1 MDKQPL
7 KIYNMER
14 CKCPKQIA
22 WVERK
27 RQFDSSIWQEVE
39 FLRSV
44 HFFTCYSKKGFT
56 QIYRALYGEGHQ
68 HDGWKPLDRNIC
80 LQCRIQGRGPGDLG
94 LPLFLNQ
101 AEKIFFGRP
110 APLLIWG
117 SGWPLTPP
125 PPPRSQ
131 GLDPALVYYR
141 VLARKREFIPRG
153 TQKHKSNA
161 FPFTR
166 TVQTV
171 QIANSPSPK
180 NIYVTFFTL
189 GRHVNALSHERFIE
203 ILAKNPFEVKIFLK
217 YKFLAALKHRFM
229 KVKT

>member
-1 MDKQPL
+1 
-7 KIYNMER
+7 MER

-27 RQFDSSIWQEVE
+27 RQVDSSIWQEVE

-44 HFFTCYSKKGFT
+44 HFFICYSKKCFT
-56 QIYRALYGEGHQ
+56 QIYRALYGEWHQ
-68 HDGWKPLDRNIC
+68 HDGWKLLDRNIC
-80 LQCRIQGRGPGDLG
+80 LQWRIQGRGPGDLG
-94 LPLFLNQ
+94 LPLFLDQ
-101 AEKIFFGRP
+101 AEARSAEKIFLGDRP
-110 APLLIWG
+110 PSLSEGLDD
-117 SGWPLTPP
+117 PP
-125 PPPRSQ
+125 PPPPPFQ

-141 VLARKREFIPRG
+141 VLPRKREFIPRG

-180 NIYVTFFTL
+180 NIYVTFFCSRPPRKCSVT
-189 GRHVNALSHERFIE
+189 RKVCRNSSEE
-203 ILAKNPFEVKIFLK
+203 PFRSENLFKI
-217 YKFLAALKHRFM
+217 
-229 KVKT
+229 

>member
-1 MDKQPL
+1 MMAGNHLTETFVYSGGFREVARGTWASPYFWTKLRP
-7 KIYNMER
+7 EG
-14 CKCPKQIA
+14 PK
-22 WVERK
+22 K
-27 RQFDSSIWQEVE
+27 
-39 FLRSV
+39 
-44 HFFTCYSKKGFT
+44 FFWETGPPS
-56 QIYRALYGEGHQ
+56 LSEG
-68 HDGWKPLDRNIC
+68 LDDP
-80 LQCRIQGRGPGDLG
+80 Q
-94 LPLFLNQ
+94 
-101 AEKIFFGRP
+101 
-110 APLLIWG
+110 
-117 SGWPLTPP
+117 

-141 VLARKREFIPRG
+141 VLPRKREFIPRG
-153 TQKHKSNA
+153 TQKHESNA

-217 YKFLAALKHRFM
+217 YKFLAALKHGFM

>member
-1 MDKQPL
+1 MESGTNMMAGNHLTETFVYSGGFREGARGTWASPYFWTKL
-7 KIYNMER
+7 KKYFWETG
-14 CKCPKQIA
+14 PPPY
-22 WVERK
+22 
-27 RQFDSSIWQEVE
+27 
-39 FLRSV
+39 LRV
-44 HFFTCYSKKGFT
+44 
-56 QIYRALYGEGHQ
+56 
-68 HDGWKPLDRNIC
+68 WM
-80 LQCRIQGRGPGDLG
+80 
-94 LPLFLNQ
+94 
-101 AEKIFFGRP
+101 
-110 APLLIWG
+110 
-117 SGWPLTPP
+117 TPTP

-141 VLARKREFIPRG
+141 VLPRKREFIPRG

-161 FPFTR
+161 FTFTR

-180 NIYVTFFTL
+180 YIYVTFFTL

-217 YKFLAALKHRFM
+217 YKFLAALKHGFM

>member
-1 MDKQPL
+1 
-7 KIYNMER
+7 MER

-27 RQFDSSIWQEVE
+27 RQFDSSIWQKVE

-44 HFFTCYSKKGFT
+44 HFFICYAKKCFT

-94 LPLFLNQ
+94 LPLLLDQ
-101 AEKIFFGRP
+101 AEARRAEKFFLGDRP
-110 APLLIWG
+110 PSLSEGLDD
-117 SGWPLTPP
+117 PHPP
-125 PPPRSQ
+125 TPRSQ
-131 GLDPALVYYR
+131 ALDPALVYYR
-141 VLARKREFIPRG
+141 VLPRKREFIPRG

-171 QIANSPSPK
+171 QITNSPSPK
-180 NIYVTFFTL
+180 NIYVTFLTL

-203 ILAKNPFEVKIFLK
+203 IQAKNPFEVKIFLK
-217 YKFLAALKHRFM
+217 YKFLAALNHRFM

>member
-1 MDKQPL
+1 MMAGNHLTETFVYKGGSRGWAWGTWAFPYFWTKL
-7 KIYNMER
+7 R
-14 CKCPKQIA
+14 PKGP
-22 WVERK
+22 K
-27 RQFDSSIWQEVE
+27 K
-39 FLRSV
+39 
-44 HFFTCYSKKGFT
+44 FFWETG
-56 QIYRALYGEGHQ
+56 
-68 HDGWKPLDRNIC
+68 
-80 LQCRIQGRGPGDLG
+80 
-94 LPLFLNQ
+94 
-101 AEKIFFGRP
+101 
-110 APLLIWG
+110 
-117 SGWPLTPP
+117 PP
-125 PPPRSQ
+125 PY
-131 GLDPALVYYR
+131 LR
-141 VLARKREFIPRG
+141 VWMTPNTKRN
-153 TQKHKSNA
+153 TKTYA

>member
-1 MDKQPL
+1 MMAGNHLTETFVYSGGFREVARGTWASPYFWTKLKKFFLGDRPPSLSEGLDDPQP
-7 KIYNMER
+7 R
-14 CKCPKQIA
+14 
-22 WVERK
+22 
-27 RQFDSSIWQEVE
+27 
-39 FLRSV
+39 
-44 HFFTCYSKKGFT
+44 
-56 QIYRALYGEGHQ
+56 
-68 HDGWKPLDRNIC
+68 
-80 LQCRIQGRGPGDLG
+80 
-94 LPLFLNQ
+94 
-101 AEKIFFGRP
+101 
-110 APLLIWG
+110 
-117 SGWPLTPP
+117 P

-141 VLARKREFIPRG
+141 VLPRKSEFIPRG
-153 TQKHKSNA
+153 TQKHESNA

-166 TVQTV
+166 TVQTI

-203 ILAKNPFEVKIFLK
+203 IQAKNPFEVKIL

>member
-1 MDKQPL
+1 
-7 KIYNMER
+7 MER

-39 FLRSV
+39 FLSSV
-44 HFFTCYSKKGFT
+44 YFFICYSKKCFT
-56 QIYRALYGEGHQ
+56 QIYRALYEEGHQ

-94 LPLFLNQ
+94 
-101 AEKIFFGRP
+101 
-110 APLLIWG
+110 PLLIWG
-117 SGWPLTPP
+117 SGWPPT

-131 GLDPALVYYR
+131 GLYPALVYYR
-141 VLARKREFIPRG
+141 VLPRKREFIPRG

-171 QIANSPSPK
+171 LIASSPSLK

-217 YKFLAALKHRFM
+217 YKFLAALKHGFM

>member
-1 MDKQPL
+1 MMAGNHLTETFVYKGGS
-7 KIYNMER
+7 R
-14 CKCPKQIA
+14 GWA
-22 WVERK
+22 WGTWAFPYFWTK
-27 RQFDSSIWQEVE
+27 
-39 FLRSV
+39 LR
-44 HFFTCYSKKGFT
+44 
-56 QIYRALYGEGHQ
+56 
-68 HDGWKPLDRNIC
+68 P
-80 LQCRIQGRGPGDLG
+80 RGPKKFFWETGP
-94 LPLFLNQ
+94 LPYL
-101 AEKIFFGRP
+101 RV
-110 APLLIWG
+110 WM
-117 SGWPLTPP
+117 TPNP

-141 VLARKREFIPRG
+141 VLPRKREFIRRG

>member
-1 MDKQPL
+1 MSQKTIAFWAMDKQPL

-44 HFFTCYSKKGFT
+44 HFFICYAKKCFT
-56 QIYRALYGEGHQ
+56 QIYRALYGEWHQ

-80 LQCRIQGRGPGDLG
+80 LQWRIQRRGPGDLG
-94 LPLFLNQ
+94 LPLFSSWGP
-101 AEKIFFGRP
+101 KGRKN
-110 APLLIWG
+110 LG
-117 SGWPLTPP
+117 DRPP
-125 PPPRSQ
+125 SLSEGLDLRVRSQ
-131 GLDPALVYYR
+131 GLDPALVCYR
-141 VLARKREFIPRG
+141 VLPRKREFIARG

-161 FPFTR
+161 FPFR
-166 TVQTV
+166 RTV

-180 NIYVTFFTL
+180 NI
-189 GRHVNALSHERFIE
+189 
-203 ILAKNPFEVKIFLK
+203 
-217 YKFLAALKHRFM
+217 
-229 KVKT
+229 